1 MDRVH
6 IFNYMC
12 ALLLILTFKEMISDV
27 RRDRECFADGTF
39 LEISTYNQ
47 EWDKESLKELREKH
61 NIVFMSEGDSVTPI
75 LVENGIIHIGIED
88 DGTLFFMH
96 DGISIGA
103 NWIDSLIAELKEAK
117 NLINKNKK

>member
-1 MDRVH
+1 MGRVH

-12 ALLLILTFKEMISDV
+12 ALFINLILKAMISDV
-27 RRDRECFADGTF
+27 RKQEECFADGTF
-39 LEISTYNQ
+39 LEIEAYNQ
-47 EWDKESLKELREKH
+47 EWDNETLKELKDKH

-75 LVENGIIHIGIED
+75 LVENGIINIGIED
-88 DGTLFFMH
+88 DGTLFFMN
-96 DGISIGA
+96 DGISISA